1 MISPNQIKM
10 QTFTSAGRGA
20 YRAAD
25 VDAFMQELYVS
36 YTELLSENASMKKK
50 FASLS
55 SIIDEYNAGKNA
67 IATALVKAQAVADET
82 LRTAKVDATT
92 IVADAKEE
100 ANNILNESQQQA
112 ETYAREKKEAA
123 DAYFDRAEKEL
134 QRVMGEAKI
143 QSDAFVKEVN
153 EQASALIADA
163 NQKAAA
169 IVGAAYKDAK
179 VAKEKTEE
187 IITRAEV
194 EIETTRNE
202 VLSFKE
208 SALQMLSRLLPLVEG
223 IDPDTFTAP
232 DLTASTEIPQ
242 LEANSKTAPLFELK
256 DGLAEDAAEPAAEE
270 PAPAAEEEAA
280 DEPEPEAEEAEPDQA
295 DAFDFSKHD
304 ELIARMESIL
314 HEEKPDF
321 KQESLFDEPA
331 APSMPVYHPYEP
343 AAAPEPSEEPVYET
357 DDRAPAFEVTDTP
370 AAPDFEEIDVD
381 DEDES
386 EAVAVPVE
394 EAPAFDVEDVEDDD
408 DEDDDVPRE
417 PFKFRLTK
425 NFDIFDDDDN

>member
-25 VDAFMQELYVS
+25 VDAFMQEIYVS

-82 LRTAKVDATT
+82 LRTAKTDAIT
-92 IVADAKEE
+92 IVSDAKEE
-100 ANNILNESQQQA
+100 ANNILNESQQKA
-112 ETYAREKKEAA
+112 EAYAREKKEAA

-134 QRVMGEAKI
+134 QRVIGEAKT

-153 EQASALIADA
+153 DQASALIADA

-179 VAKEKTEE
+179 VAKVKTEE
-187 IITRAEV
+187 IIERAGV

-223 IDPDTFTAP
+223 IDPDSFVSP
-232 DLTASTEIPQ
+232 DLSASTEIPQ
-242 LEANSKTAPLFELK
+242 LEANSVEAPAFELK
-256 DGLAEDAAEPAAEE
+256 EVFPEEEATERSQPEEAVVEPIQ
-270 PAPAAEEEAA
+270 AEEEASA
-280 DEPEPEAEEAEPDQA
+280 PAEPEQKAEPVGEL
-295 DAFDFSKHD
+295 DFSKHD
-304 ELIARMESIL
+304 DLIARMHSIL
-314 HEEKPDF
+314 HDEKPQSY
-321 KQESLFDEPA
+321 KQESLFDEMPA
-331 APSMPVYHPYEP
+331 PEAPAYHPYEP
-343 AAAPEPSEEPVYET
+343 VDHAEPRQETVVQVKEEQPESV
-357 DDRAPAFEVTDTP
+357 APASEP
-370 AAPDFEEIDVD
+370 APDFEEIDSD
-381 DEDES
+381 AELPDEL
-386 EAVAVPVE
+386 
-394 EAPAFDVEDVEDDD
+394 FD
-408 DEDDDVPRE
+408 DEDDEQPLE

-425 NFDIFDDDDN
+425 NFDIFDDDND

>member
-92 IVADAKEE
+92 IVAEAQEE

-112 ETYAREKKEAA
+112 EAYAREKKEAA
-123 DAYFDRAEKEL
+123 DADLDRAEKEL
-134 QRVMGEAKI
+134 ERVIGEAKT

-153 EQASALIADA
+153 EQAGALIADA

-169 IVGAAYKDAK
+169 IVGAAYKDAQ
-179 VAKEKTEE
+179 VAKQKTEE
-187 IITRAEV
+187 IIERAGV

-208 SALQMLSRLLPLVEG
+208 SALQMLSRLLPMVEE
-223 IDPDTFTAP
+223 INPDSFVAP
-232 DLTASTEIPQ
+232 DLIASTEIPQ
-242 LEANSKTAPLFELK
+242 MEANSVIAPVFEMT
-256 DGLAEDAAEPAAEE
+256 DIFADE
-270 PAPAAEEEAA
+270 APADEA
-280 DEPEPEAEEAEPDQA
+280 EPEPETE
-295 DAFDFSKHD
+295 
-304 ELIARMESIL
+304 
-314 HEEKPDF
+314 
-321 KQESLFDEPA
+321 
-331 APSMPVYHPYEP
+331 
-343 AAAPEPSEEPVYET
+343 PEPEEE
-357 DDRAPAFEVTDTP
+357 
-370 AAPDFEEIDVD
+370 
-381 DEDES
+381 
-386 EAVAVPVE
+386 AVPVVE
-394 EAPAFDVEDVEDDD
+394 EESEEETETFCCVAYG
-408 DEDDDVPRE
+408 VPCL
-417 PFKFRLTK
+417 FQYG
-425 NFDIFDDDDN
+425 